1 MKKTC
6 VLIAFATLTNI
17 FAVAQ
22 ANSPAPP
29 PNVFFF
35 QNSNAGTPGPDVV
48 FHKENAGN
56 HKPNFFFAVADDAK
70 VVTGAPYTATA
81 TTEST
86 QVLGDGNRIVNK
98 TSAFLARDGQGRTRR
113 EETMDGPAPD
123 GAEPPRMA
131 FIHDPVA
138 KSTYILDLNKETGHV
153 ISMASGKGGVH
164 IESFSD
170 GKATGNRTIVTTD
183 DRPIE
188 MQAPLL
194 PPPPGGGRANIEA
207 GLEKHIMITDGTEGG
222 VEQRVWMMNN
232 DSAQVKTES
241 LGKQVIEGVTAEGTR
256 TTRTIP
262 AGQIGN
268 ERPIEITSE
277 VWTSP
282 ELKETVLSKHNDP
295 RFGETV
301 YRLTNIQRGEP
312 AHSLF
317 TVPENFTVNNA
328 PHHKGEL

>member
-1 MKKTC
+1 MKNTC
-6 VLIAFATLTNI
+6 VLIAFATLTGI
-17 FAVAQ
+17 FAGAQ
-22 ANSPAPP
+22 ASAPAPP

-48 FHKENAGN
+48 FHKENVGN
-56 HKPNFFFAVADDAK
+56 HKSDFFFAVADDAK
-70 VVTGAPYTATA
+70 AVTGAPYTATA

-86 QVLGDGNRIVNK
+86 QMLGDGNRIVNK

-123 GAEPPRMA
+123 GAEAPRMA
-131 FIHDPVA
+131 FIRDPVA

-153 ISMASGKGGVH
+153 ISMVSGNGEIH
-164 IESFSD
+164 MRTFSD
-170 GKATGNRTIVTTD
+170 GKAPAKHMVVTTND
-183 DRPIE
+183 QPME
-188 MQAPLL
+188 MQTPPLL
-194 PPPPGGGRANIEA
+194 PPPGLGANVEK

-232 DSAQVKTES
+232 DAAQIKTES

-282 ELKETVLSKHNDP
+282 ELKEIVLSKHNDP
-295 RFGETV
+295 RFGETL

-317 TVPENFTVNNA
+317 TVPENFTVKGGPA
-328 PHHKGEL
+328 HKGEL

>member
-6 VLIAFATLTNI
+6 VLIAFATLTGI

-29 PNVFFF
+29 GNVFFF
-35 QNSNAGTPGPDVV
+35 QNSTTGTPGPDVV
-48 FHKENAGN
+48 FHKENAAN
-56 HKPNFFFAVADDAK
+56 HKPTFFFAMADDAK

-98 TSAFLARDGQGRTRR
+98 TTAFLARDGQGRTRR
-113 EETMDGPAPD
+113 EETIDGPAPN

-131 FIHDPVA
+131 VIHDPVA
-138 KSTYILDLNKETGHV
+138 HTMYVLDLNKETAHAMP
-153 ISMASGKGGVH
+153 MAPVNGAMH
-164 IESFSD
+164 MEMFSD
-170 GKATGNRTIVTTD
+170 GKSSGNHAAAGDESDARAI
-183 DRPIE
+183 I
-188 MQAPLL
+188 AAKL
-194 PPPPGGGRANIEA
+194 PPQPQPGAMQMKSNLEHNLMIMDGPEA
-207 GLEKHIMITDGTEGG
+207 G

-232 DSAQVKTES
+232 DAAQVKTES

-282 ELKETVLSKHNDP
+282 DLKEIVLSKHNDP

-317 TVPENFTVNNA
+317 TVPEDFTVKDLSR
-328 PHHKGEL
+328 HRGEL